1 MDGLGR
7 HHDDE
12 LRSAGKSW
20 SDQLAAWAIP
30 SEILAQA
37 PTSPW
42 IHPVEL
48 FEVAANARQP
58 ASLSTELALAA
69 LPDGGSVLDIGCG
82 GGRGAM
88 ALAHR
93 AHLLIGVDHQQEML
107 EKFAE
112 AAKERNVEHLEIFGD
127 WPANSASVPIA
138 DVAIAH
144 HVIYNISDLEGFAKA
159 MNSHAK
165 NRVVLEAPERHPLSN
180 MDDLWLHFWNL
191 TRPTGPTAQDALEA
205 IREAGYEA
213 QIDHFD
219 DGPRQSLQSMSIE
232 KQVEFTRVRLC
243 LSDSSDAELR
253 TMLLHRIEQPR
264 KLAAIW
270 WDTK

>member
-1 MDGLGR
+1 M
-7 HHDDE
+7 
-12 LRSAGKSW
+12 SAGKYW
-20 SDQLAAWAIP
+20 SEQLAAWAIP

-48 FEVAANARQP
+48 FEVAANVIQP
-58 ASLSTELALAA
+58 PSLSTELELAA

-82 GGRGAM
+82 GGRGAI
-88 ALAHR
+88 ALANR
-93 AHLLIGVDHQQEML
+93 AHLLIGVDHQQGML
-107 EKFAE
+107 NKFAG
-112 AAKERNVEHLEIFGD
+112 AAAGRNVEHLEIFGD
-127 WPANSASVPIA
+127 WPANAADVPIA

-144 HVIYNISDLEGFAKA
+144 HVIYNVSDLEGFAKA

-165 NRVVLEAPERHPLSN
+165 NRVVLEAPDRHPLSN
-180 MDDLWLHFWNL
+180 LADLWLHFWNL
-191 TRPTGPTAQDALEA
+191 TRPNGPTAQDALGA

-213 QIDHFD
+213 QIGYFEDE
-219 DGPRQSLQSMSIE
+219 PRPSGHSLSME

-243 LSDSSDAELR
+243 LPDSKDEELR
-253 TMLLHRIEQPR
+253 TILMNRIEQPR
-264 KLAAIW
+264 RLAAIW